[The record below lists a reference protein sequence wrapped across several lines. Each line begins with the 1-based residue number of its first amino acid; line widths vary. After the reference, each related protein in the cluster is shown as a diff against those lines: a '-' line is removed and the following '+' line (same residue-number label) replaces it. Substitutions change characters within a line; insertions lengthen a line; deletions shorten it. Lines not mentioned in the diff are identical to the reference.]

1 MLVETFFGCFNALIK
16 KLNDFNSLL
25 RLGLIKSKTLEAF
38 ISKQC
43 ELVFSMGFAISHY
56 VYWLKDLSVP
66 AVASVFAKSLK

>member
-16 KLNDFNSLL
+16 KLNDFNYLL

-38 ISKQC
+38 ISKQFKF
-43 ELVFSMGFAISHY
+43 VFSMGFAISQQG
-56 VYWLKDLSVP
+56 YWLKDLSVP